1 MSSKINQDG
10 GSLKS
15 CLVMYITSSYLD
27 KILVPLDNW
36 APSASPGSW
45 GVDCIPIVG
54 HLVILNYGHRG
65 TLALWYANQTFKQKK
80 TFNQKMSGLQ
90 VCCRLQAVSL
100 SAQE

>member
-1 MSSKINQDG
+1 MSSKINQEG

-15 CLVMYITSSYLD
+15 CLIMYITSSYLD
-27 KILVPLDNW
+27 KILVLLDIW

-45 GVDCIPIVG
+45 GFDCIPIVG
-54 HLVILNYGHRG
+54 HLVILNYGG
-65 TLALWYANQTFKQKK
+65 TLALWYANQTFQQKK